1 MHSKATAAAVAPLL
15 RKRRGARKV
24 AVWFLASFQPLPK
37 IGRFALCGQSSGTIL
52 SFTLPLEALTIPC
65 ELDRMMTDLA
75 ERAAKTMS
83 GLTDAE
89 AAARLVADGPN
100 ELLSG
105 DHRTGIRIVLDVIKE
120 PMLALLLSGGAIYA
134 LLG

>member
-1 MHSKATAAAVAPLL
+1 
-15 RKRRGARKV
+15 
-24 AVWFLASFQPLPK
+24 
-37 IGRFALCGQSSGTIL
+37 L